1 MSHSINCRG
10 TLVNLTSPKVMGIL
24 NITPDSFFDGGKYID
39 ADSILR
45 QVELMLNEGA
55 DFIDIGAASSR
66 PGAMEVSEEEELKR
80 LLPAL
85 ELVLKN
91 FPQAIISVD
100 TFRANVAEQVLNI
113 GAHIINDI
121 TAGSDEKMFETVSR
135 FDAPY
140 IIMHMQGTPQ
150 SMQQNPV
157 YTSMTQTSSDAGNT
171 LKSGYPAKVAGAPF
185 KWSDRGCLQ

>member
-1 MSHSINCRG
+1 MLINCRG

-140 IIMHMQGTPQ
+140 IMMQMQGTPQ
-150 SMQQNPV
+150 TMQLNPV
-157 YTSMTQTSSDAGNT
+157 YANVVREVLDFFISKIDKA
-171 LKSGYPAKVAGAPF
+171 KSLNIKDIIIDVG
-185 KWSDRGCLQ
+185 W

>member
-1 MSHSINCRG
+1 MLINCRG

-66 PGAMEVSEEEELKR
+66 PGAKEVSEEEELKR

-100 TFRANVAEQVLNI
+100 TFRANIA
-113 GAHIINDI
+113 ASH
-121 TAGSDEKMFETVSR
+121 
-135 FDAPY
+135 P
-140 IIMHMQGTPQ
+140 
-150 SMQQNPV
+150 
-157 YTSMTQTSSDAGNT
+157 SS
-171 LKSGYPAKVAGAPF
+171 
-185 KWSDRGCLQ
+185 